1 MRFVLVKKKFETQ
14 KQKITANLGNSKN
27 FWTEIK
33 KINPTG
39 KAISNSIGEANGAKD
54 ISKLFLEKYRS
65 LYNSVPTDENEL
77 NSLRDVIDSNI
88 TEKIYIAPDIIIICI
103 GKLKAGKDDGD
114 IGFKSD
120 HIING
125 THRLYILLS
134 LLYNL
139 MFYHGHTPAD
149 LLKSTIVSIPKDNK
163 KSLSSSDNYRGI
175 SLFNSLSKLFDHII
189 LLKYNKQLQSSDM
202 QFGYKENHS
211 TTLCTLIYKKV
222 IDHYINND
230 STVYSCF
237 LDASKAFDRVHY
249 GKLFIIL
256 LSKNI
261 PNIVVRLY
269 FDSYMRQK
277 ACVSWNNIKTS
288 YFSMS
293 NGVKQG
299 GVISSIFF

>member
-1 MRFVLVKKKFETQ
+1 M
-14 KQKITANLGNSKN
+14 
-27 FWTEIK
+27 
-33 KINPTG
+33 
-39 KAISNSIGEANGAKD
+39 
-54 ISKLFLEKYRS
+54 
-65 LYNSVPTDENEL
+65 
-77 NSLRDVIDSNI
+77 
-88 TEKIYIAPDIIIICI
+88 
-103 GKLKAGKDDGD
+103 
-114 IGFKSD
+114 
-120 HIING
+120 
-125 THRLYILLS
+125 
-134 LLYNL
+134 
-139 MFYHGHTPAD
+139 
-149 LLKSTIVSIPKDNK
+149 SIPKDNK

-189 LLKYNKQLQSSDM
+189 LLKYSKQLQSSDM
-202 QFGYKENHS
+202 QFGYKESHS
-211 TTLCTLIYKKV
+211 TTLCTLIYKEV

-249 GKLFIIL
+249 CKLFSIL

-269 FDSYMRQK
+269 FDSYMRLK

-299 GVISSIFF
+299 GVISSIFVVYTLILCY